1 MKVASGNN
9 SLNALLVD
17 KTLKQVIERE
27 GAPAEKDMKKLLDK
41 GR

>member
-9 SLNALLVD
+9 SFNAPFVY
-17 KTLKQVIERE
+17 KTLKRVTGKKGI
-27 GAPAEKDMKKLLDK
+27 PAEKDMKKLLDK